1 MGDQTEQ
8 FFRRAETRE
17 AIEELSGESRLTL
30 VVGAGASAEM
40 GYPQWSTL
48 IERLLLR
55 ALQPEAEPAD
65 EAYSREVR
73 EAARRAIE
81 ESGLMGA
88 ATMARAALDDRFI
101 EELRV
106 CLYGWADRWR
116 WDLPGATAGAV
127 AELYETMTARGEN
140 CEVATTNYD
149 LNLELAMKT
158 ALEAEVEPCFSDA
171 APREGGAV
179 VRHLHGLLTPDGEER
194 QVALTEADYHAAEAA
209 SLPWQEAYLRRRFAE
224 STVVF
229 VGASL
234 TDQDLLSYIFRHSHE
249 DKPKP
254 VALLVGETG
263 GDGAVDEHRSSS
275 TADDLLESL
284 EQGRW
289 DFAHVKALHVDFQAQ
304 PAQFLHEIVHHK
316 RSAEAVR
323 YGERLDAWFR
333 AAYANPLGLL
343 STDKFCDAQRVLQGV
358 LADWVVEIERALEE
372 RNYDL
377 SDETLH
383 VHLWCRMPD
392 RIDHSQQPAEGTKV
406 ELTSLAMMGCS
417 DRTWNDPRA
426 MHVRLI
432 TQPSSRAAVDAFCAG
447 TPKIEIP
454 SGRPKWHWILA
465 TPVVLEDDKEYGR
478 LPVGAVTL
486 VSSRDL
492 DESVLGK
499 LRARDEDFLRELERF
514 LATAAESA
522 LRP

>member
-1 MGDQTEQ
+1 
-8 FFRRAETRE
+8 
-17 AIEELSGESRLTL
+17 
-30 VVGAGASAEM
+30 
-40 GYPQWSTL
+40 
-48 IERLLLR
+48 
-55 ALQPEAEPAD
+55 
-65 EAYSREVR
+65 
-73 EAARRAIE
+73 
-81 ESGLMGA
+81 MGA
-88 ATMARAALDDRFI
+88 ATMARAALADRFI

-116 WDLPGATAGAV
+116 WDLPGATARAV
-127 AELYETMTARGEN
+127 AELYRTMTERGEN

-149 LNLELAMKT
+149 LNLELAMEE
-158 ALEAEVEPCFSDA
+158 ALGFEVQPCFSDA
-171 APREGGAV
+171 DDRGARAI
-179 VRHLHGLLTPDGEER
+179 VRHLHGLLTPDGEEKR
-194 QVALTEADYHAAEAA
+194 VALTEADYHATAE
-209 SLPWQEAYLRRRFAE
+209 SMPWQESYLRRRFAE

-254 VALLVGETG
+254 VALLVGGSEQG
-263 GDGAVDEHRSSS
+263 GVVDAHPPSSD
-275 TADDLLESL
+275 ADNLLEKL

-289 DFAHVKALHVDFQAQ
+289 DFAHVKALRADFQAQ
-304 PAQFLHEIVHHK
+304 PAQFLHEVVHHK
-316 RSAEAVR
+316 RSAGAAR

-333 AAYANPLGLL
+333 AAYANPLGML
-343 STDKFCDAQRVLQGV
+343 SREKFRDAQKVLQGV
-358 LADWVVEIERALEE
+358 LADWVMEIERALEE
-372 RNYDL
+372 RGYDL

-383 VHLWCRMPD
+383 VHLWCRTPD
-392 RIDHSQQPAEGTKV
+392 RIDHSQPPAEEEKV

-465 TPVVLEDDKEYGR
+465 TPVVLEDDGEYGR

-492 DESVLGK
+492 EDSVLGE
-499 LRARDEDFLRELERF
+499 LRTDDADFLRDLERF